1 MNSTSRTYQR
11 YLVIFLCLV
20 LALAIALPM
29 NPVRSVRADPGIESE
44 DTEET
49 DDDLPPEEN
58 PPQET
63 TESAPSEPTDEPEKD
78 PEDDLQ
84 EQDTPDDEEEV
95 IEIPPAVN
103 RTDAGP
109 LLNPVIPPMPRMSR
123 LSGTAVPDGLFLS
136 KTAHWDTNGEKV
148 EIELEVFT
156 SGGVSTTVEAIPT
169 DICLVLDQSGSMTS
183 SFGST
188 TRQAAL
194 KEAVTRFIGSVRDH
208 SAAHN
213 NVNHRI
219 GIVTF
224 AANASTKLNLSNDYA
239 AALNII
245 IGLGTPSGATNA
257 QAGMS
262 NAVSVMGTATPGR
275 NRIVIM
281 FTDGVPTTG
290 NAFSVSVADGAIAH
304 AKTLKDRN
312 CTVYSVGI
320 FDGANP
326 DVMYGDSGHYTNF
339 DQYSD
344 GSANSYW
351 EKKVSGSSAT
361 TAVVEPPAANR
372 YMNLLSSN
380 ASHATGTGLERKTV
394 TVTTWLIFSTY
405 YDRFTV
411 KEVLA
416 KDKTG
421 YYLSANNPDA
431 LDDIFESISH
441 TIEAPAIPLG
451 VETIIRD
458 VVAPHF
464 TAPVDSSEIALY
476 QADCTGYDTVGH
488 VYTFD
493 APYAATGVT
502 ASING
507 ATPAVNVTG
516 FDFNANFV
524 TQTPKGSSTD
534 DYGRKLIIKFSI
546 IPDPSFFGGNVV
558 DTNVGTSGVYSSDG
572 TTLVA
577 PFGVP
582 HVDVPLNF
590 EIMEGAVQKVYLGN
604 PVDVANAI
612 YFETGGPIPYQPD
625 GSNNDHVDIR
635 YDVYDEAGTT
645 LIGSWLIP
653 AGTSASGG
661 SWSGAMV
668 VPSED
673 KTVYKIKVT
682 VDPIYVGLYGAETK
696 ETDFTVYRYR
706 PVIETKDETL
716 YLGQTTSILPTT
728 YLHYEHVGWK
738 CTDNADST
746 GISGIE
752 PQLTLSPQYLSGTV
766 PGDLTSYAP
775 QEDSEFKVQVL
786 WSNTSWP
793 SLPQNVDVSDACWL
807 KRDTEITE
815 KGTNPDF
822 KLPFWILVKTCSITV
837 VKEPKAGTAISDY
850 ESFMIDVSDSQGR
863 SWRLRVTSGET
874 SMLTGLPIG
883 HYTVTEDKVWSWKY
897 KDVITPSG
905 GHVTLAPNQ
914 DQDHAAVLVTNE
926 KTIHQWITGES
937 FVKNLFQGLAD

>member
-1 MNSTSRTYQR
+1 MNSTTRTYQK
-11 YLVIFLCLV
+11 YLVLFLCLV

-29 NPVRSVRADPGIESE
+29 NPVRSVRADPGTESE
-44 DTEET
+44 ETEET

-58 PPQET
+58 PPEET
-63 TESAPSEPTDEPEKD
+63 TEQTPSEPTAEPEKD

-109 LLNPVIPPMPRMSR
+109 LLNPVIPSMQRMSR

-136 KTAHWDTNGEKV
+136 KTAQWDTNGEKV

-156 SGGVSTTVEAIPT
+156 SGEVSTTVEAIPT

-183 SFGST
+183 SFGNT

-194 KEAVTRFIGSVRDH
+194 KTAVTNFIGAVRDH
-208 SAAHN
+208 SAANN
-213 NVNHRI
+213 NVDHRI

-224 AANASTKLNLSNDYA
+224 AGSASTKLSLSNNYNS
-239 AALNII
+239 ALNII
-245 IGLGTPSGATNA
+245 SGLGTPSGATNA

-262 NAVSVMGTATPGR
+262 NAVSVMGNATTGR

-290 NAFSVSVADGAIAH
+290 TAFNVSVADGAIAH

-326 DVMYGDSGHYTNF
+326 EVMYGDSDHYTNF

-351 EKKVSGSSAT
+351 EKQVNWYDT
-361 TAVVEPPAANR
+361 TTPDVEPPAANR

-380 ASHATGTGLERKTV
+380 SSNATSTGLSRGNV
-394 TVTTWLIFSTY
+394 WSGLSS

-411 KEVLA
+411 LQVLT
-416 KDKTG
+416 KDKSG
-421 YYLSANNPDA
+421 YFLSANNPEA
-431 LDDIFESISH
+431 LNDIFENISQ
-441 TIEAPAIPLG
+441 TIDTPTIPLSAA
-451 VETIIRD
+451 TIIRD

-464 TAPVDSSEIALY
+464 IAPVDSSEITLY
-476 QADCTGYDTVGH
+476 QADCTGYDMVNN
-488 VYTFD
+488 VYVFA

-507 ATPAVNVTG
+507 ASHAVNVTG
-516 FDFNANFV
+516 FDFNTNFV
-524 TQTPKGSSTD
+524 TQSPKGSSTD

-546 IPDPSFFGGNVV
+546 IPDPSFFGGNKV
-558 DTNVGTSGVYSSDG
+558 DTNVGTSGVYASDG
-572 TTLVA
+572 TSLVA

-582 HVDVPLNF
+582 DVDVPLNF
-590 EIMEGAVQKVYLGN
+590 EIMEGATQKVYLGN

-612 YFETGGPIPYQPD
+612 HFKTNDSVSYQPD

-635 YDVYDEAGTT
+635 YDIYDEAGTT

-673 KTVYKIKVT
+673 KTVYKIRVT
-682 VDPIYVGLYGAETK
+682 VDPIYEGLYEAETK

-706 PVIETKDETL
+706 PLIETKDETL

-738 CTDNADST
+738 CADNADST
-746 GISGIE
+746 GISGVE
-752 PQLTLSPQYLSGTV
+752 PQLTLSPQYLSGTE
-766 PGDLTSYAP
+766 PSDLSSYAP
-775 QEDSEFKVQVL
+775 EEDSEFKVQVL
-786 WSNTSWP
+786 WRNTGWP

-822 KLPFWILVKTCSITV
+822 KLPFSILVKTCSITV
-837 VKEPKAGTAISDY
+837 VKEPKAGTTISGD
-850 ESFMIDVSDSQGR
+850 ESFMIDVSDSLGHR
-863 SWRLRVTSGET
+863 WRLRVTSGET
-874 SMLTGLPIG
+874 SILTGLPIG
-883 HYTVTEDKVWSWKY
+883 SYTVSEDKVWSWKY
-897 KDVITPSG
+897 KDTITPSG

-926 KTIHQWITGES
+926 KTIHQWITGET
-937 FVKNLFQGLAD
+937 FVKNLFQG

>member
-1 MNSTSRTYQR
+1 
-11 YLVIFLCLV
+11 
-20 LALAIALPM
+20 
-29 NPVRSVRADPGIESE
+29 
-44 DTEET
+44 
-49 DDDLPPEEN
+49 
-58 PPQET
+58 
-63 TESAPSEPTDEPEKD
+63 
-78 PEDDLQ
+78 
-84 EQDTPDDEEEV
+84 
-95 IEIPPAVN
+95 
-103 RTDAGP
+103 
-109 LLNPVIPPMPRMSR
+109 
-123 LSGTAVPDGLFLS
+123 
-136 KTAHWDTNGEKV
+136 
-148 EIELEVFT
+148 
-156 SGGVSTTVEAIPT
+156 
-169 DICLVLDQSGSMTS
+169 
-183 SFGST
+183 
-188 TRQAAL
+188 
-194 KEAVTRFIGSVRDH
+194 
-208 SAAHN
+208 
-213 NVNHRI
+213 
-219 GIVTF
+219 
-224 AANASTKLNLSNDYA
+224 
-239 AALNII
+239 
-245 IGLGTPSGATNA
+245 
-257 QAGMS
+257 MS
-262 NAVSVMGTATPGR
+262 NAVSVMGQATTGR

-290 NAFSVSVADGAIAH
+290 TSFNVNVANGAIAQ

-320 FDGANP
+320 FDGADP
-326 DVMYGDSGHYTNF
+326 DVMYGDNVHYAGQF
-339 DQYSD
+339 DNYSN
-344 GSANSYW
+344 GTINSYW
-351 EKKVSGSSAT
+351 DKKVNSSSAT
-361 TAVVEPPAANR
+361 TTVVEPPAANR

-380 ASHATGTGLERKTV
+380 SSYATSTGLERKTV
-394 TVTTWLIFSTY
+394 STTTWPYSTY

-411 KEVLA
+411 KEALA

-421 YYLSANNPDA
+421 YYLSANDPDA
-431 LDDIFESISH
+431 LNDIFESISQ
-441 TIEAPAIPLG
+441 TIVTPTIPLG
-451 VETIIRD
+451 AETIIRD

-464 TAPVDSSEIALY
+464 TAPVDPSEIALY
-476 QADCTGYDTVGH
+476 QVDCTGYDTVGH

-507 ATPAVNVTG
+507 ATHAVNVTG

-524 TQTPKGSSTD
+524 TQSPKGSSTD
-534 DYGRKLIIKFSI
+534 DYGRKLVIKFSI

-558 DTNVGTSGVYSSDG
+558 DTNVGTSGVYAPDG

-582 HVDVPLNF
+582 DVDVPLNF

-612 YFETGGPIPYQPD
+612 YFETSGSISYQPD

-635 YDVYDEAGTT
+635 YDVYDEACTT

-668 VPSED
+668 MPSED

-738 CTDNADST
+738 CADNADST

-775 QEDSEFKVQVL
+775 EEDSEFKVQVL

-863 SWRLRVTSGET
+863 SWRLRVTCGET
-874 SMLTGLPIG
+874 SILTGLPIG
-883 HYTVTEDKVWSWKY
+883 SYTVSEDKVWSWKY